1 MCEGGI
7 SDVLLFVLSAVNSQV
22 YRSCA
27 AIPALQGQ
35 HMNTLK
41 KCLFPVSMNF
51 PKTGVRVG
59 PLALSAQLRLDSQQ
73 LVAKLGVC
81 LLNHSYSHS
90 LQQISHPQK
99 YNLMA
104 S

>member
-1 MCEGGI
+1 MLVCVCVCARARVCVRACVCVCACVCEGGI
-7 SDVLLFVLSAVNSQV
+7 RYSDVLLFVLSAVNSQV

-51 PKTGVRVG
+51 PKT
-59 PLALSAQLRLDSQQ
+59 SQRQ
-73 LVAKLGVC
+73 V
-81 LLNHSYSHS
+81 
-90 LQQISHPQK
+90 
-99 YNLMA
+99 
-104 S
+104 